1 MNSAETA
8 SNFTDHDT
16 VVYLRR
22 SPAALTGAP
31 FVRDVFWPSLISES
45 SSLLNCSRERGLLEE
60 RWLHLVL

>member
-31 FVRDVFWPSLISES
+31 FVWDVFWPSLTSES
-45 SSLLNCSRERGLLEE
+45 SSLLKLQP
-60 RWLHLVL
+60 